1 MSEKPQVV
9 VREGVVF
16 GRGGEHELSCDIF
29 SPPVLV
35 EPAAPAPPPAAGV
48 LLVHGGGGRAGE
60 RGQMRAYGI
69 QLALRGFVCVSSSYR
84 LVPKAR
90 WPAPIEDVNAAL
102 RYLRANAAELGID
115 PTKVAAVGAS
125 AGAHLVLLAAG
136 TPGLHAFQGQGGHP
150 GVDTTLQA
158 VVGIFA
164 PTVIAARG
172 QKPSGSVPGS
182 VLLDDADDEHTA
194 RMASP
199 IAHVAPSYPPTLLLH
214 GTADKV
220 VPPSASMRMY
230 EALADAGVPVDL
242 HMVAEQPHGYV
253 VQRDY
258 HRLSCDQITVF
269 LRRYLG
275 LQPKVRMPA
284 YAQGQQRFG
293 L

>member
-1 MSEKPQVV
+1 
-9 VREGVVF
+9 
-16 GRGGEHELSCDIF
+16 
-29 SPPVLV
+29 
-35 EPAAPAPPPAAGV
+35 
-48 LLVHGGGGRAGE
+48 
-60 RGQMRAYGI
+60 MRAYGI

-84 LVPKAR
+84 LVPACC
-90 WPAPIEDVNAAL
+90 WPAPIEDVNAAI
-102 RYLRANAAELGID
+102 RYLRANAAELGVD
-115 PTKVAAVGAS
+115 PTKIAAVGAS

-136 TPGLHAFQGQGGHP
+136 TANHQPFQGQGGHP
-150 GVDTTLQA
+150 GIDTSLAA

-172 QKPSGSVPGS
+172 QKPSGSVPGT
-182 VLLDDADDEHTA
+182 VLLEQADDEETA
-194 RMASP
+194 RLASP
-199 IAHVAPSYPPTLLLH
+199 ITHVTPTYPPTLLLH
-214 GTADKV
+214 GTADQI

-230 EALADAGVPVDL
+230 EALTNAGVPADL

-258 HRLSCDQITVF
+258 HRLSCDQISVF
-269 LRRYLG
+269 LKRYLG

>member
-1 MSEKPQVV
+1 MNDKPQVT

-16 GRGGEHELSCDIF
+16 GRGGGSELLCDVF
-29 SPPVLV
+29 TPP
-35 EPAAPAPPPAAGV
+35 ARSAPAPGL
-48 LLVHGGGGRAGE
+48 LLVHGGGWRAGD
-60 RGQMRAYGI
+60 RTQMRAYGI

-84 LVPKAR
+84 LVPQAR
-90 WPAPIEDVNAAL
+90 WPAPIEDVNAAI
-102 RYLRANAAELGID
+102 RYLRGNAAELGVDREKI
-115 PTKVAAVGAS
+115 AAVGAS

-136 TPGLHAFQGQGGHP
+136 TPDVAEFQGVGGTP
-150 GVDTTLQA
+150 GIDTRLQA

-172 QKPSGSVPGS
+172 QTPSGSVPGR
-182 VLLDDADDEHTA
+182 VLLDDTDDEATA
-194 RMASP
+194 RKASP
-199 IAHVAPSYPPTLLLH
+199 IAHVTASFPPTLLLH

-230 EALADAGVPVDL
+230 EALAGAGVPVDL

-258 HRLSCDQITVF
+258 HRLSCDQINVF

-275 LQPKVRMPA
+275 LQPKVRMPE
-284 YAQGQQRFG
+284 YAMGQQRFG

>member
-1 MSEKPQVV
+1 MNDKPQVE
-9 VREGVVF
+9 VRERVVF
-16 GRGGEHELSCDIF
+16 GRGGGRELACDVF
-29 SPPVLV
+29 TPPDR
-35 EPAAPAPPPAAGV
+35 PKAAPGL
-48 LLVHGGGGRAGE
+48 LLVHGGGWRAGD

-84 LVPKAR
+84 LVPESH
-90 WPAPIEDVNAAL
+90 WPAPIEDVNAAI
-102 RYLRANAAELGID
+102 RYLRANAAELGVD
-115 PTKVAAVGAS
+115 PEKIAAVGAS

-136 TPGLHAFQGQGGHP
+136 APGHAAFQGDGGHA
-150 GVDTTLQA
+150 GVDTRLQA

-172 QKPSGSVPGS
+172 QRPSGSVPGS
-182 VLLDDADDEHTA
+182 VLLEETDDETTA
-194 RMASP
+194 RLASP
-199 IAHVAPSYPPTLLLH
+199 IAHVTPTYPPTLLLH

-230 EALADAGVPVDL
+230 EALSEAGVPVDL

-275 LQPKVRMPA
+275 LQPKVRMPE

>member
-1 MSEKPQVV
+1 MSEKPQVQI
-9 VREGVVF
+9 REGVLF
-16 GRGGEHELSCDIF
+16 GRGAGRELLCDIF
-29 SPPVLV
+29 TPPDR
-35 EPAAPAPPPAAGV
+35 PKSAPGV
-48 LLVHGGGGRAGE
+48 LLVHGGAWRAGD

-84 LVPKAR
+84 LVPESR
-90 WPAPIEDVNAAL
+90 WPAPIEDVSAAI
-102 RYLRANAAELGID
+102 RYLRANAAELGVD
-115 PTKVAAVGAS
+115 PEKIAAVGAS

-136 TPGLHAFQGQGGHP
+136 AASHAAFQGDGGHA
-150 GVDTTLQA
+150 GIDTRLQA

-172 QKPSGSVPGS
+172 QRPSGSVPGS
-182 VLLDDADDEHTA
+182 ALLEDADDETTA
-194 RMASP
+194 RLASP
-199 IAHVAPSYPPTLLLH
+199 IAHVTASYPPPLLVH
-214 GTADKV
+214 GTADQV
-220 VPPSASMRMY
+220 GPPSASMRTS
-230 EALADAGVPVDL
+230 EALSEAGVPVDL

-275 LQPKVRMPA
+275 LVPKVRMPE